1 MASTHE
7 NDPKKALHDIVN
19 QEQILLTEIDIQVV
33 LRLLVEKG
41 IVTRDE
47 VAKTREDVKN
57 SPKRKPIW
65 NELQKEK
72 QLYQLGI
79 DDPQAYLQ
87 ALLKAKMNGGK

>member
-1 MASTHE
+1 MARTHE
-7 NDPKKALHDIVN
+7 TDPKKALEDILN

-33 LRLLVEKG
+33 LRKKKKKG